1 MLASFDPKT
10 NPIYGDMVPI
20 AQINVITSLI
30 IALLD
35 IYINVENLGIMFG
48 WKGLVTQQTGTI
60 NNDNHKICERNVSL
74 IWLKY
79 SWSAL
84 SFLILF
90 SLLPS
95 CLFFFV
101 LLFFSPSFYF
111 CQGPFLSLFRQIVY
125 LISFEVVCVH
135 MLTTSNDFTQS
146 ITMVYIMS

>member
-1 MLASFDPKT
+1 MIFAGQFGSGNKPDIWWHGTYST
-10 NPIYGDMVPI
+10 NKC
-20 AQINVITSLI
+20 NHNITSLI
-30 IALLD
+30 VGLLD
-35 IYINVENLGIMFG
+35 IYINAENLGIMFG

-101 LLFFSPSFYF
+101 LLFFFTLFIYVKDHFVISFIKIYI
-111 CQGPFLSLFRQIVY
+111 L
-125 LISFEVVCVH
+125 SFEVVCVH
-135 MLTTSNDFTQS
+135 MLQLLMILLSP
-146 ITMVYIMS
+146 